1 MTTLCG
7 SGPSPDSRRSLQRAW
22 SGPQRW
28 ELAEREWTVA
38 NTTRREKLDL
48 VVGHRAARIK
58 EASEEKAPKP
68 DGEPLA
74 KKHSRAQ
81 AFRAKV
87 KEEDRAH
94 YQEKSQILAQLCEAR
109 CDPPSWRLPACLP
122 ACWRLGRTG
131 CTANMTEQKINVEL
145 TSRIGPD
152 GLVHH
157 VVSSMAGPPPKKQ
170 RNSDGREPEP
180 RGPSDPPSEIS
191 SATWRARKKQ
201 LVKEAEALQEAGDIS
216 QMDLT
221 LIRQIV
227 PSDPETVLRRYWAS
241 RDAAKRT
248 STGIAQLLGR
258 QAGRS
263 LPTGPLAG
271 GSRGGSQAAGRS
283 QAAEA
288 RNMTEQ
294 KINVELTLHIDPDG
308 RVHHVVSSMAGPP
321 PKKPRNS
328 GDGREPELYTWSQR
342 VPPAPSDI
350 NSATWRA
357 RKKQLVKEA
366 EALQE
371 AGDISQMDLTL
382 IRQIV
387 PSDPETVLRRYW
399 ASRDAAKRTSTGIA
413 QLLDSVRRT
422 APATVAVNWCGG
434 GGGGARALATGG
446 RGEQQ
451 HGGDAVAGGQH
462 GVAAATTQVVVRL

>member
-131 CTANMTEQKINVEL
+131 CTANMTEEKINVEL

-227 PSDPETVLRRYWAS
+227 PSDPS
-241 RDAAKRT
+241 
-248 STGIAQLLGR
+248 
-258 QAGRS
+258 S
-263 LPTGPLAG
+263 L
-271 GSRGGSQAAGRS
+271 
-283 QAAEA
+283 
-288 RNMTEQ
+288 
-294 KINVELTLHIDPDG
+294 
-308 RVHHVVSSMAGPP
+308 
-321 PKKPRNS
+321 
-328 GDGREPELYTWSQR
+328 
-342 VPPAPSDI
+342 
-350 NSATWRA
+350 
-357 RKKQLVKEA
+357 
-366 EALQE
+366 
-371 AGDISQMDLTL
+371 
-382 IRQIV
+382 
-387 PSDPETVLRRYW
+387 LRRYW

-462 GVAAATTQVVVRL
+462 GVAAATAEEEEEKEEEECAPPPPPPPSFLPSLPRRVHARWKARLPRAARPSCPAADG

>member
-1 MTTLCG
+1 MSSVASSDEDADYDLTRKHLYLP
-7 SGPSPDSRRSLQRAW
+7 SGKRIKLKSPRFLASLAANGVVLAELEEPSIDPFYERAA
-22 SGPQRW
+22 GNW

-221 LIRQIV
+221 LIRQ
-227 PSDPETVLRRYWAS
+227 E
-241 RDAAKRT
+241 
-248 STGIAQLLGR
+248 
-258 QAGRS
+258 
-263 LPTGPLAG
+263 
-271 GSRGGSQAAGRS
+271 
-283 QAAEA
+283 
-288 RNMTEQ
+288 
-294 KINVELTLHIDPDG
+294 
-308 RVHHVVSSMAGPP
+308 
-321 PKKPRNS
+321 
-328 GDGREPELYTWSQR
+328 
-342 VPPAPSDI
+342 
-350 NSATWRA
+350 
-357 RKKQLVKEA
+357 
-366 EALQE
+366 
-371 AGDISQMDLTL
+371 
-382 IRQIV
+382 
-387 PSDPETVLRRYW
+387 
-399 ASRDAAKRTSTGIA
+399 
-413 QLLDSVRRT
+413 
-422 APATVAVNWCGG
+422 
-434 GGGGARALATGG
+434 
-446 RGEQQ
+446 
-451 HGGDAVAGGQH
+451 
-462 GVAAATTQVVVRL
+462 